1 MNDVNKRFA
10 TDKPIKIKNEIIE
23 CSEQGRYCLKKFIPT
38 RVGQTDTCIKCL
50 MMLDDEIPAIKKS
63 GQRSKFWK

>member
-23 CSEQGRYCLKKFIPT
+23 CSEQGRFCMKKFIRT
-38 RVGQTDTCIKCL
+38 RYGQTDACINCMKMLDNKLLPIIKC
-50 MMLDDEIPAIKKS
+50 KNT
-63 GQRSKFWK
+63 RWKN